1 MPLPKPKPTES
12 RNQFL
17 SRCMA
22 DETSMTEYP
31 DSEQRYAVCNSLLE
45 QKSILTKQSERKI
58 ARLFERQIN
67 IAERKNYKT
76 VFDYYD
82 KNFKRGIELY
92 KQDQNPSN
100 NNFNTLFPISEMTE
114 MFKKLY
120 RDTGLRF
127 YMWYR
132 KNFNMFIQK
141 LNRSEVERL
150 ILRIEDNQRIS
161 QRDLQ
166 NLEATILE
174 GMDKYATQRTN
185 YLVNAKEVTSISG
198 VGINTLKKV
207 LRDLVASEDFMS
219 LGLEQRVREI
229 SKILT
234 FKSRWMARRVVN
246 TETTAAANN
255 AISLSARDAFG
266 ADNLLKK
273 WIAGGRNI
281 RDTHSR
287 ATVFYGKNPIPENKP
302 YAVGNSFLM
311 FPADTS
317 LGAAASE
324 VINCKCISFPII
336 KQD

>member
-12 RNQFL
+12 RDQFL

-31 DSEQRYAVCNSLLE
+31 DSEQRFAVCNSLFE

-58 ARLFERQIN
+58 SRLFERQIN
-67 IAERKNYKT
+67 IAEKKNFKT
-76 VFDYYD
+76 VFNYYD
-82 KNFKRGIELY
+82 TNFKKGIEFY
-92 KQDQNPSN
+92 RQDQNPLN
-100 NNFNTLFPISEMTE
+100 NNFNTLFTINEMTE

-141 LNRSEVERL
+141 LNSSEIERL
-150 ILRIEDNQRIS
+150 IMRIEENQRIS
-161 QRDLQ
+161 RRDLE
-166 NLEATILE
+166 NLESTILE
-174 GMDKYATQRTN
+174 GMDRYAVQRTN
-185 YLVNAKEVTSISG
+185 YLVTAKEVTSISG
-198 VGINTLKKV
+198 VARNTLKKV
-207 LRDLVASEDFMS
+207 LRDLTAKEEFMS
-219 LGLEQRVREI
+219 LGLDARVREI
-229 SKILT
+229 SKVLK

-255 AISLSARDAFG
+255 AISLSAQDAFG

-273 WIAGGRNI
+273 WITGGANI
-281 RDTHSR
+281 RDTH
-287 ATVFYGKNPIPENKP
+287 AKANVFYGKNPIPENKP

-311 FPADTS
+311 FPGDTQ

-324 VINCKCISFPII
+324 IVNCKCVSFPII